1 MSKEWVIPEIAANHD
16 EMTAWRRDIHAH
28 PELGFEE
35 VRTSE
40 LVAEK
45 LKSWGLEVHK
55 GLGKTGVVGTLRV
68 EMILGA

>member
-1 MSKEWVIPEIAANHD
+1 MANEWVIPEIAANHD

-45 LKSWGLEVHK
+45 LKIGRAHV
-55 GLGKTGVVGTLRV
+55 
-68 EMILGA
+68 

>member
-16 EMTAWRRDIHAH
+16 EMTSWRRDIHAH

-45 LKSWGLEVHK
+45 LKSWGLEVH
-55 GLGKTGVVGTLRV
+55 
-68 EMILGA
+68 